1 MDYMDENFRSFYFTI
16 CYQNHL
22 FDIQCELDKKNWT
35 GKNDGKSD
43 LKRFPFLSFITL
55 VTWLF
60 KLFSF
65 VEAQN
70 NTIK

>member
-1 MDYMDENFRSFYFTI
+1 MDENFRSFYFTI
-16 CYQNHL
+16 YQNHL
-22 FDIQCELDKKNWT
+22 FDIQRELDKKNWT
-35 GKNDGKSD
+35 GNNDGKSD
-43 LKRFPFLSFITL
+43 LESFPVLSFITL
-55 VTWLF
+55 VTWLI